1 MAKESTF
8 KELAKDVLDMVIG
21 ECPIPNDEEGA
32 KINAN
37 IAEKGKD
44 VGIDEVL
51 PFVKKILNLNILDK
65 KVNFKIFES
74 FPALWQRLYGTSID
88 LVAVES
94 RQVVLAK

>member
-21 ECPIPNDEEGA
+21 ECPIPNDEECA
-32 KINAN
+32 EINAE

-44 VGIDEVL
+44 IGVDEV

-74 FPALWQRLYGTSID
+74 FPALWQKLYGTSIN
-88 LVAVES
+88 LVAVEN
-94 RQVVLAK
+94 RQTVLAK

>member
-1 MAKESTF
+1 MAKEATF

-21 ECPIPNDEEGA
+21 ECPIPNDEKCAE
-32 KINAN
+32 INAE

-44 VGIDEVL
+44 IGVDEAL

-65 KVNFKIFES
+65 KVNFKIFGF

>member
-21 ECPIPNDEEGA
+21 ECPIPNDEECA
-32 KINAN
+32 EINAE

-44 VGIDEVL
+44 IGVDEVL

-74 FPALWQRLYGTSID
+74 FPALWQRLYGVSID

-94 RQVVLAK
+94 RQAVLAK

>member
-21 ECPIPNDEEGA
+21 ECPIPNDEECA
-32 KINAN
+32 EINAE

-44 VGIDEVL
+44 IGVDEVL

-74 FPALWQRLYGTSID
+74 FPALWQRLYGVSID
-88 LVAVES
+88 LVAV
-94 RQVVLAK
+94 

>member
-1 MAKESTF
+1 MAKEATF

-21 ECPIPNDEEGA
+21 ECRIPNEEECA

-37 IAEKGKD
+37 IAERGKD
-44 VGIDEVL
+44 VGIDEIL
-51 PFVKKILNLNILDK
+51 PFAKKILNLNILDK
-65 KVNFKIFES
+65 KVNFKIFGF

>member
-1 MAKESTF
+1 MAKEATF

-21 ECPIPNDEEGA
+21 ECPIPNDEKCAE
-32 KINAN
+32 INAE

-44 VGIDEVL
+44 IGVDEVL

-74 FPALWQRLYGTSID
+74 FPALWQKLYGTSIN
-88 LVAVES
+88 LVAVEN
-94 RQVVLAK
+94 RQTVLAK

>member
-1 MAKESTF
+1 MAKEATF

-21 ECPIPNDEEGA
+21 ECPIPNDEECA
-32 KINAN
+32 EINAE

-44 VGIDEVL
+44 IGVDEVL
-51 PFVKKILNLNILDK
+51 PFVKKILNLNVLDK
-65 KVNFKIFES
+65 KVNFKIFGF

>member
-21 ECPIPNDEEGA
+21 ECPIPNDEECA
-32 KINAN
+32 EINAE

-44 VGIDEVL
+44 IGVDEVL

-65 KVNFKIFES
+65 KVNFEIFGF
-74 FPALWQRLYGTSID
+74 FPALWQRLYGVSID

-94 RQVVLAK
+94 RQAVLAK

>member
-21 ECPIPNDEEGA
+21 ECPIPNDEECA
-32 KINAN
+32 EINAE

-44 VGIDEVL
+44 IGVDEIL

-74 FPALWQRLYGTSID
+74 IPALWQKLYGTYIN
-88 LVAVES
+88 LVAVEN
-94 RQVVLAK
+94 RQTVLAK

>member
-1 MAKESTF
+1 MAKEATF

-21 ECPIPNDEEGA
+21 ECPIPNDEECA
-32 KINAN
+32 EINAE
-37 IAEKGKD
+37 IAEKGKNIG
-44 VGIDEVL
+44 VDEVL

-65 KVNFKIFES
+65 KVNFKIFGF